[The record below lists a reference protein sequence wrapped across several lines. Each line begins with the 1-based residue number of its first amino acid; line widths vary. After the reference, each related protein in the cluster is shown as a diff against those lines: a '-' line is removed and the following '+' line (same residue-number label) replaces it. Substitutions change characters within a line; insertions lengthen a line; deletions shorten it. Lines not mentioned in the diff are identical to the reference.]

1 MKKDFETNK
10 WAGRIVGDELSEI
23 GLYSKRVLVIEDITY
38 VQRIISRALT
48 EAGYT
53 VIIASNGEDA
63 IEMIKRYTP
72 ALVTIDMNL
81 PDTKGALLLEII
93 KKQFTDL
100 NIKTIFISAVTNRN
114 EIKSVLSRG
123 ADYYLIKPFKKS
135 DLLDCVETIMQARD
149 REMNKLS
156 ESPK

>member
-1 MKKDFETNK
+1 MGT
-10 WAGRIVGDELSEI
+10 DELSEI

-38 VQRIISRALT
+38 VQRIISRSLT

-53 VIIASNGEDA
+53 VVIASNGEEA
-63 IEMIKRYTP
+63 IEMIKRYSP

-81 PDTKGALLLEII
+81 PDTKGAFLLEII
-93 KKQFTDL
+93 KNKFAEF

-135 DLLDCVETIMQARD
+135 DLLDCVETVLQARD
-149 REMNKLS
+149 NEMNELS
-156 ESPK
+156 ESTK

>member
-1 MKKDFETNK
+1 MKKGFESNIWTGK
-10 WAGRIVGDELSEI
+10 VVGDDLCEL

-38 VQRIISRALT
+38 VQRIISRTLT

-53 VIIASNGEDA
+53 VVIASNGEEA
-63 IEMIKRYTP
+63 VEMIKRYTP

-93 KKQFTDL
+93 KKQFGDL

-135 DLLDCVETIMQARD
+135 DLIDCVETVMQARD
-149 REMNKLS
+149 REMNEFS
-156 ESPK
+156 ESTK